1 MLVDRDGRLEEV
13 DSSRGMRFVGARP
26 ELVAYA
32 RGCLEARCAMIRFVW
47 IEARDW
53 YEIRIEAGE
62 GQASG
67 LHALVTVEPIEPP
80 FGLTVRE
87 LDVLTLLAVGL
98 GNPDIATRL
107 AASLRTITK
116 HVENVFAKT
125 GNWTRAG
132 AAGMAVDLGLL
143 RLPAPGG
150 TELLPLQIGKVER
163 VARGLAD
170 DHASRP
176 LRSQPVSVRRP
187 ILLGAPLSLSGMA
200 AADAQEMLKG
210 AELAIR
216 EINGRGGIGGRE
228 LQLITQDCDVS
239 DPQSVI
245 AAHRSLIEAEVDAVA
260 AGYSCAEIAVQD
272 MLADYGCPYLHA
284 TTMESVVE
292 RVRRDPVR
300 LGNIFQ
306 VCPSDIHYGPG
317 MARYL
322 IETEMR
328 APGRSRNRRVV
339 VLQPNWP
346 GMDVG
351 VVAMERIL
359 GEAGWTV
366 ELVNDLPLKS
376 IDWPAVVRRLHD
388 RDPAVIMLAYYFPEE
403 SIAFQRAFLA
413 DPLRSFVYMLYAP
426 SIPSFRR
433 ELGAD
438 AEGVV
443 WATTTG
449 LYGDGIGRSF
459 VERYRANFGANPG
472 RSHASI
478 AYDRVNMLA
487 NSWARVGNS
496 RAFGRV
502 AADLRSIVHR
512 GVNGAYYFGNS
523 GQVGLAFPDNTQDP
537 SISQAHLVFQIQGG
551 RQRILAP
558 LPYGDTPL
566 ADPPWF
572 ETAV

>member
-1 MLVDRDGRLEEV
+1 M
-13 DSSRGMRFVGARP
+13 
-26 ELVAYA
+26 
-32 RGCLEARCAMIRFVW
+32 
-47 IEARDW
+47 
-53 YEIRIEAGE
+53 
-62 GQASG
+62 
-67 LHALVTVEPIEPP
+67 PP
-80 FGLTVRE
+80 
-87 LDVLTLLAVGL
+87 
-98 GNPDIATRL
+98 AT
-107 AASLRTITK
+107 
-116 HVENVFAKT
+116 
-125 GNWTRAG
+125 
-132 AAGMAVDLGLL
+132 
-143 RLPAPGG
+143 
-150 TELLPLQIGKVER
+150 
-163 VARGLAD
+163 
-170 DHASRP
+170 
-176 LRSQPVSVRRP
+176 VRRP

-200 AADAQEMLKG
+200 AADAQEMLNG

-216 EINGRGGIGGRE
+216 EINGRGGVAGRE
-228 LQLITQDCDVS
+228 LQLIPKDCDVS
-239 DPQSVI
+239 DAASVI
-245 AAHRSLIEAEVDAVA
+245 AAYRSLVEAEVDAVA

-317 MARYL
+317 MARFL
-322 IETEMR
+322 IDTAER
-328 APGRSRNRRVV
+328 APDRFHNRRVV

-351 VVAMERIL
+351 IAAMERLL
-359 GEAGWTV
+359 GEARWTMD
-366 ELVNDLPLKS
+366 LVDDLPLKN
-376 IDWPAVVRRLHD
+376 IDWQGVVRRLHEA
-388 RDPAVIMLAYYFPEE
+388 DPAVIMLAYYFPEE

-413 DPLRSFVYMLYAP
+413 DPLHAFVYMLYAP

-438 AEGVV
+438 AEGIV

-496 RAFGRV
+496 RAFDRV
-502 AADLRSIVHR
+502 AADLRSTVHR

-537 SISQAHLVFQIQGG
+537 SISQAHLVFQIQDG
-551 RQRILAP
+551 RQKILAP
-558 LPYGDTPL
+558 RPYGDTPL

-572 ETAV
+572 ATTY